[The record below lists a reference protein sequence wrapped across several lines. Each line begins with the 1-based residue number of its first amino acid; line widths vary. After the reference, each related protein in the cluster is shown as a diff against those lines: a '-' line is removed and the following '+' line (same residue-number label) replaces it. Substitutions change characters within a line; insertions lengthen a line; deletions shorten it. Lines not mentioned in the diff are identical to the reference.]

1 MKIQVLKQSGSKDSK
16 IDFPQNMLV
25 KNYNF
30 DLVHQ
35 FISTFIHNSHQ
46 NTKGQKNRSA
56 VRGGGRKPWRQKGTG
71 RARSGTIRSPIWRS
85 GGVTFAHVYKPS
97 KMKKV
102 NKKMYRAAMRSI
114 FSRLVKEERLIIVT
128 DLLISEPPKTSE
140 VKKLLSNLKL
150 SSAVFVLPEKDINLV
165 KASRNLH
172 QVQIQTLNSMDPT
185 TLIKAE
191 KVIFVPKTLE
201 ALAEVLSK

>member
-114 FSRLVKEERLIIVT
+114 FSRLVKEERLIIVA
-128 DLLISEPPKTSE
+128 DLIISKPPKTSE

-150 SSAVFVLPEKDINLV
+150 SSAVFVLPEKDTNLV

-172 QVQIQTLNSMDPT
+172 QVQVQTLYSMDPT

-191 KVIFVPKTLE
+191 KVIFTPKTLE
-201 ALAEVLSK
+201 VLAEVLSK

>member
-16 IDFPQNMLV
+16 VDFPQSLLAQ
-25 KNYNF
+25 NYNF
-30 DLVHQ
+30 DLVQQ

-150 SSAVFVLPEKDINLV
+150 SSAVFVLPEKDTNLV

-201 ALAEVLSK
+201 VLAEVLSK

>member
-16 IDFPQNMLV
+16 VDFPQSLLAQ
-25 KNYNF
+25 NYNF
-30 DLVHQ
+30 DLVQQ
-35 FISTFIHNSHQ
+35 FISTFIHNSHP

-128 DLLISEPPKTSE
+128 DLVISEPPKTSE

-150 SSAVFVLPEKDINLV
+150 SSAVFVLPEKDINLA

>member
-114 FSRLVKEERLIIVT
+114 FSRLVKEERLIIVA
-128 DLLISEPPKTSE
+128 DLLISKPPKTSE

-150 SSAVFVLPEKDINLV
+150 SSAVFVLPEKDTNLV

-172 QVQIQTLNSMDPT
+172 QVQVQTLYSMDPT
-185 TLIKAE
+185 TLI
-191 KVIFVPKTLE
+191 
-201 ALAEVLSK
+201 

>member
-16 IDFPQNMLV
+16 VDFPQSLLAQ
-25 KNYNF
+25 NYNF
-30 DLVHQ
+30 DLVQQ

-172 QVQIQTLNSMDPT
+172 QVQIQTLNSIDPT

-201 ALAEVLSK
+201 VLAEVLSK

>member
-114 FSRLVKEERLIIVT
+114 FSRLVKEERLIIVA
-128 DLLISEPPKTSE
+128 DLLISKPPKTSE

-150 SSAVFVLPEKDINLV
+150 SSAVFVLPEKDTNLV

-172 QVQIQTLNSMDPT
+172 QVQVQTLYSMDPT

-191 KVIFVPKTLE
+191 KVIFIPKTLE
-201 ALAEVLSK
+201 VLAEVLSK

>member
-114 FSRLVKEERLIIVT
+114 FSRLVKEERLIIVA

-150 SSAVFVLPEKDINLV
+150 SSAVFVLPEKDTNLV

-172 QVQIQTLNSMDPT
+172 QVQVQTLYSMDPT

-191 KVIFVPKTLE
+191 KVIFTPKTLE
-201 ALAEVLSK
+201 VLAEVLSK

>member
-16 IDFPQNMLV
+16 IDFPLSMLAQ
-25 KNYNF
+25 NYNF
-30 DLVHQ
+30 DLVQQ

-201 ALAEVLSK
+201 VLAEVLSK

>member
-16 IDFPQNMLV
+16 VDFPQSLLAQ
-25 KNYNF
+25 NYNF
-30 DLVHQ
+30 DLVQQ

-172 QVQIQTLNSMDPT
+172 QVQIQTLNSIDPT

>member
-16 IDFPQNMLV
+16 VDFPQSLLAQ
-25 KNYNF
+25 NYNF
-30 DLVHQ
+30 DLVQQ

-102 NKKMYRAAMRSI
+102 NKKMYKGALRSI
-114 FSRLVKEERLIIVT
+114 ISRLVKEDRFLILD
-128 DLLISEPPKTSE
+128 DLLINVPPKTSE

-150 SSAVFVLPEKDINLV
+150 HSAVFVLHERDKNLE
-165 KASRNLH
+165 KASKNLH
-172 QVQIQTLNSMDPT
+172 DVQVQTVHSLDPT
-185 TLIKAE
+185 SLINKN
-191 KVIFVPKTLE
+191 KVVFTTKSLE
-201 ALAEVLSK
+201 LLSEVISL

>member
-16 IDFPQNMLV
+16 VDFPQSLLAQ
-25 KNYNF
+25 NYNF
-30 DLVHQ
+30 DLVQQ

-97 KMKKV
+97 KKKKV

-114 FSRLVKEERLIIVT
+114 FSRLVKEERLIIIT

-140 VKKLLSNLKL
+140 VKKLLSNLKI

-165 KASRNLH
+165 KASSNLH

>member
-16 IDFPQNMLV
+16 IDFPQSMLAQ
-25 KNYNF
+25 NYNF
-30 DLVHQ
+30 DLVQQ

-140 VKKLLSNLKL
+140 VKKLLSNLSL
-150 SSAVFVLPEKDINLV
+150 SSAVFVLPEKDTNLV

-172 QVQIQTLNSMDPT
+172 QVQIQTLNSIDPT

>member
-16 IDFPQNMLV
+16 IDFPQSMLAQ
-25 KNYNF
+25 NYNF
-30 DLVHQ
+30 DLVQQ

-172 QVQIQTLNSMDPT
+172 QVQIQTLNSIDPT

-201 ALAEVLSK
+201 VLAEVLSK